1 MNPYLLLAICLIV
14 SYLFGSVL
22 FAYIITKIVTGK
34 DIRKIGNTNP
44 GASNT
49 MRNVGPVA
57 GVATAL
63 LDIAKAVVPIVIAK
77 AFFFKGTQEFDW
89 LALYLIGMAAVLGHC
104 RPFWMGFKKGG
115 GGMGSAI
122 GVTAFF
128 VPAEYALA
136 LLLGILIAFTFMKNA
151 EFKFGRWSVSFAAVL
166 NPIIVLITSLTVNI
180 PLFWHFS
187 IGGHGWGIVVG
198 AFLLLVELFWLN
210 AYELFHWMK
219 DPKDKVN
226 PERK

>member
-1 MNPYLLLAICLIV
+1 MNPYLLLMICMIV
-14 SYLFGSVL
+14 SYLIGSVL
-22 FAYIITKIVTGK
+22 FAVIITKIVLGN

-44 GASNT
+44 GASNV

-57 GVATAL
+57 GVLTAV
-63 LDIAKAVVPIVIAK
+63 LDIAKALLPIIVAK
-77 AFFFKGTQEFDW
+77 ALFFPLKVEFDW

-128 VPAEYALA
+128 VPAEYAAA
-136 LLLGILIAFTFMKNA
+136 LLLGILIAFTVMKNA

-166 NPIIVLITSLTVNI
+166 NPLIVLLMSLTVNI

-187 IGGHGWGIVVG
+187 IGGHGWGVIIG
-198 AFLLLVELFWLN
+198 AFLMLIELFWLN
-210 AYELFHWMK
+210 SYELFHWFK